1 MQAVSVFCL
10 KVLAGEAAALWEL
23 LRAEQ
28 SPAPYCAALS
38 LNVMNYL

>member
-23 LRAEQ
+23 LRAE
-28 SPAPYCAALS
+28 PRPYCAALS